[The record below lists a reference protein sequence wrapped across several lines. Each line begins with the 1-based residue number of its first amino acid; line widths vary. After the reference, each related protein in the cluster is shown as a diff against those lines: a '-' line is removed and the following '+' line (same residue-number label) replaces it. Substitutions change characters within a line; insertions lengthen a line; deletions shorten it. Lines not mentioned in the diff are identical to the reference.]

1 MRGGFEEVCDA
12 SEQQETALKTLESA
26 STFASTL
33 AFSRSSDINNTIVFT
48 GVIASDS
55 DAMPVFRLVCGTSVQ
70 KLLILKGI
78 IELEAE
84 VGIEPTDGAFA
95 EPCLTT
101 WLLRRSNQADFR
113 EASSKGASFVHGFH
127 LTFATQIPILLIGEA
142 QRYFGG
148 GYFPSCF
155 RKISA
160 WTRATSPM

>member
-78 IELEAE
+78 IELEAK

-101 WLLRRSNQADFR
+101 WLLRPRSAGTVGKPAGDVQALL
-113 EASSKGASFVHGFH
+113 AP
-127 LTFATQIPILLIGEA
+127 LTCSQGD
-142 QRYFGG
+142 
-148 GYFPSCF
+148 SN
-155 RKISA
+155 
-160 WTRATSPM
+160 

>member
-1 MRGGFEEVCDA
+1 M
-12 SEQQETALKTLESA
+12 KTLESA

-78 IELEAE
+78 IELEAK

-101 WLLRRSNQADFR
+101 WLLRPRSAGTVGKPAGDVQALL
-113 EASSKGASFVHGFH
+113 AP
-127 LTFATQIPILLIGEA
+127 LTCSQGD
-142 QRYFGG
+142 
-148 GYFPSCF
+148 SN
-155 RKISA
+155 
-160 WTRATSPM
+160 